1 MSMPEQGDI
10 IAWKDD
16 GMQLMAN
23 ALATESS
30 PYLRQHADNPVDWL
44 PWSAEALE
52 LAREQ
57 DRPILL
63 SIGYSACHWC
73 HVMAHESFEDEATAA
88 IMNREFVN
96 IKVDR
101 EERPDIDR
109 IYQLAHQLIAR
120 RPGGWPLT
128 MFLSPGDQLPFFG
141 GTYFP
146 DRPKHGLP
154 AFADLLERIAAA
166 YRQQPDRI
174 RQQGQA
180 VRQAMMEIELQEIQN
195 RQSANPAAMDIFEAQ
210 LLEAYDAEH
219 GGFGRAPKFP
229 QPAILLQ
236 ALQRAFDKPP
246 GDPVNAA
253 IDFSLRQITRGGIQD
268 QVGGGFYR
276 YSVDDEWTIPHFEKM
291 LYDNGQLL
299 EVFAHGFRLTRDT
312 LYRDA
317 ADGIVGWLEREMR
330 AESGAFHAALDAD
343 SEGVE
348 GRYYLWTP
356 EQVRPIVGE
365 DSYESF
371 AWRYGL
377 DRPPNFEGAW
387 HLRICHDLSE
397 VAEHFAIDAGDCAA
411 QHAEARSRLLA
422 ARAGRV
428 SPGLDD
434 KILTAWNALAIRGL
448 AVAAR
453 VFLRDD
459 YASLAS
465 QCLDA
470 IRDECRLDGR
480 LLALARNSG
489 KRLPGYLDDYA
500 HLLQASLDCLQL
512 EWRGEILEFAVEL
525 ADQLLDRFADSAHGG
540 FFFTADD
547 HERLI
552 QRPKSWQD
560 EAIPSGNAVAA
571 LALQRLG
578 LLLGR
583 EDYTRAADK
592 ALQSVADNLNRS
604 PLYAASFVALLEEQ
618 HRPPMRLVV
627 RGSGADLAAWR
638 AAILPRLKP
647 RQYACFIPADA
658 AGLPDELAKRSA
670 RALPAAWI
678 CEGFSCRPPITDL
691 DSLVSELQGID
702 A

>member
-1 MSMPEQGDI
+1 
-10 IAWKDD
+10 
-16 GMQLMAN
+16 MQLMAN

-101 EERPDIDR
+101 EERPDLDR
-109 IYQLAHQLIAR
+109 IYQLAHQLLAR

-146 DRPKHGLP
+146 DRPRHGLP
-154 AFADLLERIAAA
+154 AFADLLERIAAV
-166 YRQQPDRI
+166 YRQQPEQI

-180 VRQAMMEIELQEIQN
+180 VRQALMEIELRDYQN
-195 RQSANPAAMDIFEAQ
+195 RQAANPAAVDSFEAQ

-236 ALQRAFDKPP
+236 ALKRAFDKPP
-246 GDPVNAA
+246 GDPVYAA
-253 IDFSLRQITRGGIQD
+253 IDFSLRQIARGGIQD

-299 EVFAHGFRLTRDT
+299 EVFAQAYRLSGDS

-317 ADGIVGWLEREMR
+317 VDGIVAWLEREMR
-330 AESGAFHAALDAD
+330 TASGAFHAALDAD

-356 EQVRPIVGE
+356 EQVRPIVGGA
-365 DSYESF
+365 DYPSF
-371 AWRYGL
+371 AFRYGL
-377 DRPPNFEGAW
+377 DRPANFEGAW
-387 HLRICHDLSE
+387 HLRICHDLAE
-397 VAEHFAIDAGDCAA
+397 VAERFAIDAEDCAA
-411 QHAEARSRLLA
+411 RHAEARDRLLA

-428 SPGLDD
+428 PPGLDD

-448 AVAAR
+448 ATAAR
-453 VFLRDD
+453 VFMRDD
-459 YASLAS
+459 YASLAHR
-465 QCLDA
+465 CLDA
-470 IRDECRLDGR
+470 IRSECWLDGR
-480 LLALARNSG
+480 LLALSRNSG

-500 HLLQASLDCLQL
+500 QLLQASLDCLQL
-512 EWRGEILEFAVEL
+512 EWRGEILEFAIEL
-525 ADQLLDRFADSAHGG
+525 ANQLLGRFADGAHGG
-540 FFFTADD
+540 FFFTAAD

-552 QRPKSWQD
+552 QRPRSWQD
-560 EAIPSGNAVAA
+560 EAMPSGNAVAA

-592 ALQSVADNLNRS
+592 ALQSVADNVNAS
-604 PLYAASFVALLEEQ
+604 PLYAAGFVALLEAQ

-627 RGSGADLAAWR
+627 RGGGADLAAWR
-638 AAILPRLKP
+638 AAILPRLRP

-658 AGLPDELAKRSA
+658 AGLPDELDKQSSET
-670 RALPAAWI
+670 LPAAWI
-678 CEGFSCRPPITDL
+678 CEGFSCRAPIADL
-691 DSLVSELQGID
+691 DSLIAELDG
-702 A
+702 ARA